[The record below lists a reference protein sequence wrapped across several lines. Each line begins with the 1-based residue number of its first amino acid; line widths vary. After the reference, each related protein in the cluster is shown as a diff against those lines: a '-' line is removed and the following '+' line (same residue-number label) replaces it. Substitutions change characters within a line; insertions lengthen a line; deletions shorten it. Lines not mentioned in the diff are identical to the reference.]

1 MKKELLARCG
11 HDMMLVVATGL
22 AVLIG
27 AVLGMLGGGG
37 SVLMVPVLLYLVG
50 LQPKT
55 ALATSQILLTV
66 TSAVAV
72 LVHIRARRVVWSTGV
87 LFGAASMSGA
97 YCGGRA
103 ARYVPA
109 QLLLLGFTALMLLSA
124 VQMLRGRQLALR
136 RPPGSAP
143 RANTYQDS
151 GLSGR
156 LAALGFLTGLLTGML
171 GVGGGFLIV
180 PALSLFG
187 GLPIEKAVG
196 TSLFIIS
203 LQSLAGSVG
212 YLGHVAVDVQLVAQL
227 AAAMALGSIGGG
239 LLSRRLPAA
248 LLRRL
253 FAGLLL
259 GVALL
264 MLLRNL

>member
-1 MKKELLARCG
+1 
-11 HDMMLVVATGL
+11 MLVVATAL

-50 LQPKT
+50 LKPKA
-55 ALATSQILLTV
+55 ALASSQIMLAV

-87 LFGAASMSGA
+87 LFGATSMLGA

-103 ARYVPA
+103 ARFVPA
-109 QLLLLGFTALMLLSA
+109 RLLLLGFTGLMLLSA
-124 VQMLRGRQLALR
+124 AQMLRAQR
-136 RPPGSAP
+136 PGSAP
-143 RANTYQDS
+143 RVAAYRDS

-156 LAALGFLTGLLTGML
+156 FAASGFLTGSLAGLL

-180 PALSLFG
+180 PALTLFG
-187 GLPIEKAVG
+187 GLPIDKAVG
-196 TSLFIIS
+196 TSLFVIS
-203 LQSLAGSVG
+203 LQSLAGSIG
-212 YLGHVAVDVQLVAQL
+212 YLGHVAVDVPVVAQL

-239 LLSRRLPAA
+239 LLSRRLPAV

-259 GVALL
+259 AVALF

>member
-1 MKKELLARCG
+1 MLA
-11 HDMMLVVATGL
+11 VATAL

-50 LQPKT
+50 LKPKT
-55 ALATSQILLTV
+55 ALATSQILLAV

-72 LVHIRARRVVWSTGV
+72 MVHIRARRVVWSTGV
-87 LFGAASMSGA
+87 LFGAASMLGA

-109 QLLLLGFTALMLLSA
+109 RLLLLGFTGLMLLSA
-124 VQMLRGRQLALR
+124 AQMLRGRRA
-136 RPPGSAP
+136 AP
-143 RANTYQDS
+143 TQQAEAERDD
-151 GLSGR
+151 GR
-156 LAALGFLTGLLTGML
+156 LARGATIGFLTGMLAGML

-180 PALSLFG
+180 PALTLF

-196 TSLFIIS
+196 TSLFVIS
-203 LQSLAGSVG
+203 LQSLAGSIG
-212 YLGHVAVDVQLVAQL
+212 YLEHVAVDVHVVVQL

-253 FAGLLL
+253 FAGLLVI
-259 GVALL
+259 VALF

>member
-1 MKKELLARCG
+1 MLL
-11 HDMMLVVATGL
+11 VATGL

-50 LQPKT
+50 LNPKT
-55 ALATSQILLTV
+55 ALATSQILLAA

-87 LFGAASMSGA
+87 LFGAASMLGA
-97 YCGGRA
+97 YCGGHA

-109 QLLLLGFTALMLLSA
+109 RLLLLGFTGLMVLSA
-124 VQMLRGRQLALR
+124 AQMLRGRQLGSR
-136 RPPGSAP
+136 PGSAP
-143 RANTYQDS
+143 RALAYR
-151 GLSGR
+151 GLSAR
-156 LAALGFLTGLLTGML
+156 FAAIGFLTGSLAGML

-196 TSLFIIS
+196 TSLFVIS
-203 LQSLAGSVG
+203 LQSLAGSIG
-212 YLGHVAVDVQLVAQL
+212 YLGHVTVDVPVVVQL

-259 GVALL
+259 GVALF

>member
-1 MKKELLARCG
+1 MLA
-11 HDMMLVVATGL
+11 VATAL

-50 LQPKT
+50 LKPKA
-55 ALATSQILLTV
+55 ALATSQILLAV

-87 LFGAASMSGA
+87 LFGAASMLGA

-109 QLLLLGFTALMLLSA
+109 RLLLLGFTGLMLLSA
-124 VQMLRGRQLALR
+124 AQMLHGR
-136 RPPGSAP
+136 RPGAAQ
-143 RANTYQDS
+143 RAAADGG
-151 GLSGR
+151 GLFARG
-156 LAALGFLTGLLTGML
+156 AAIGFLTGLLAGTL

-180 PALSLFG
+180 PALTLFG

-196 TSLFIIS
+196 TSLFVIS
-203 LQSLAGSVG
+203 LQSLAGSIG
-212 YLGHVAVDVQLVAQL
+212 YLGHVAVDVRVVGQL

-259 GVALL
+259 IVALF

>member
-1 MKKELLARCG
+1 
-11 HDMMLVVATGL
+11 MMLVVATGL

-124 VQMLRGRQLALR
+124 VQMLRGRQLGT
-136 RPPGSAP
+136 PPGSAP
-143 RANTYQDS
+143 RANTYRDS

-212 YLGHVAVDVQLVAQL
+212 YLGHVAVDVPLVAQL

-259 GVALL
+259 GVALF

>member
-1 MKKELLARCG
+1 MLA
-11 HDMMLVVATGL
+11 VATAL

-50 LQPKT
+50 LKPKT
-55 ALATSQILLTV
+55 ALATSQILLAV

-87 LFGAASMSGA
+87 LFGAASMLGA
-97 YCGGRA
+97 YCGGRL

-109 QLLLLGFTALMLLSA
+109 RLLLLGFTGLMLLSA
-124 VQMLRGRQLALR
+124 AQMLRGR
-136 RPPGSAP
+136 PVGSAP
-143 RANTYQDS
+143 RAARSGDG

-156 LAALGFLTGLLTGML
+156 CAAIGFLTGSLAGML

-180 PALSLFG
+180 PALTLFS

-203 LQSLAGSVG
+203 LQSLAGSMG
-212 YLGHVAVDVQLVAQL
+212 YLGHVAVDVPVVTQL

-259 GVALL
+259 GVALF